1 MRKKTESL
9 MVLKGLS
16 REQLHN
22 LAESSFTKKKPK
34 KYKQLRMFAIGI
46 TLMVISTILIIIIS
60 NI

>member
-1 MRKKTESL
+1 MRRKTQSL

-22 LAESSFTKKKPK
+22 LAESFTKEKPR

-60 NI
+60 NS

>member
-1 MRKKTESL
+1 MRRKTQSL

-22 LAESSFTKKKPK
+22 LAESFTKEKPK
-34 KYKQLRMFAIGI
+34 KYKHLRMFGIGI

>member
-1 MRKKTESL
+1 

-22 LAESSFTKKKPK
+22 LAESSFTKEKPR
-34 KYKQLRMFAIGI
+34 KYKQLRMFGIGI

-60 NI
+60 NS

>member
-1 MRKKTESL
+1 MRRKTQSL

-22 LAESSFTKKKPK
+22 LSKRFTKEKPR
-34 KYKQLRMFAIGI
+34 KYKELRMFVIGI